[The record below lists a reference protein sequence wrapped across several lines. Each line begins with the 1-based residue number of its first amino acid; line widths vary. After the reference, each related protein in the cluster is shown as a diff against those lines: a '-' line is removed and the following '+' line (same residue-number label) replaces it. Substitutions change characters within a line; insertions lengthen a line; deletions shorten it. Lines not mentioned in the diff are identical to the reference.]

1 MHCQRRKLGL
11 QIVTYPH
18 SLGEI
23 GLLCVPVA
31 NESFNTGFEVG
42 PHPRG
47 GLYSVQI
54 PLHTRVPDLRLP
66 CLNLVVRWIGS
77 KLPQALA
84 LA

>member
-1 MHCQRRKLGL
+1 MHCQRRELGL
-11 QIVTYPH
+11 QIVAHPH
-18 SLGEI
+18 SLGQI

-42 PHPRG
+42 PILEV

-77 KLPQALA
+77 KLPQALG